1 MLNNSTGISSSNFS
15 SPFKVSVSSQD
26 SNLNPTLELTKLA
39 AAETKAQV
47 KVIIA
52 NLKGRAGRLKAAG
65 NKDSLVK
72 KIKKIIKKGEE
83 KIEKLSAEEKIERM
97 RKRAEE
103 AIRKKEAQELKMELL
118 ERKRKRKFKELE
130 DIKNADKIVGES
142 ESENSEV
149 TVDLSLSQML
159 CADSQALNL
168 DSDACSTDVS
178 VDISADSSV
187 DVTL

>member
-1 MLNNSTGISSSNFS
+1 MLNNNIGISSSNFS
-15 SPFKVSVSSQD
+15 PSFKVSASSQD
-26 SNLNPTLELTKLA
+26 TNFNPALELTKLA

-72 KIKKIIKKGEE
+72 KINKIIKKGEE
-83 KIEKLSAEEKIERM
+83 KIKKLNVEQKLEKM
-97 RKRAEE
+97 RKREEE
-103 AIRKKEAQELKMELL
+103 AIHKKEAQKLKMEIL

-142 ESENSEV
+142 ESETSEV
-149 TVDLSLSQML
+149 SVDTSLSQLL
-159 CADSQALNL
+159 CADSQLLNVN
-168 DSDACSTDVS
+168 SDACTTDVCTDVS
-178 VDISADSSV
+178 VNSSV